1 MSRMSR
7 YGQAVGVFTLDVGGY
22 NKEIKFKVGDGRKFI
37 KIISKAGD
45 DKEQLFDQFADFIYE
60 VIKHNDTPQTP
71 EEDEELK
78 LYIDGNLLELLNEA
92 MVAFRVTTR
101 EDIAKQKREQKK
113 KLNISG
119 E

>member
-1 MSRMSR
+1 MIRMGR
-7 YGQAVGVFTLDVGGY
+7 YGQSSGLFTLDVGGY

-45 DKEQLFDQFADFIYE
+45 DKSKLFDEFSDYIYE
-60 VIKHNDTPQTP
+60 VIKTNDTPQTK

-92 MVAFRVTTR
+92 MVAFRLTTR
-101 EDIAKQKREQKK
+101 EDIAKQKLEQKK
-113 KLNISG
+113 KLNING